1 MGCTTQTRSCC
12 TELGSPGESP
22 CCSMIALL
30 MLEPFPASMGAV
42 QSSGR
47 RNATDTHLLDVFA
60 RAIGRSG
67 PPAVGAPNCAGR
79 AVALAFAR
87 GGGVDVLISYL
98 GSEESMPMRSYV
110 DRVCGP
116 EGRSEI
122 TCAALPPK
130 GLPLCLR
137 LPTRSTRVETRRV
150 PHPLAPGA
158 QPLPARPSQACPA
171 SRVSG
176 GRLAVVRVRR
186 RQ

>member
-22 CCSMIALL
+22 CCLMIALL

-42 QSSGR
+42 QSRAR

-87 GGGVDVLISYL
+87 GGADVLISYL
-98 GSEESMPMRSYV
+98 GSEGV
-110 DRVCGP
+110 D
-116 EGRSEI
+116 
-122 TCAALPPK
+122 AD
-130 GLPLCLR
+130 
-137 LPTRSTRVETRRV
+137 ET
-150 PHPLAPGA
+150 
-158 QPLPARPSQACPA
+158 
-171 SRVSG
+171 
-176 GRLAVVRVRR
+176 VR
-186 RQ
+186 